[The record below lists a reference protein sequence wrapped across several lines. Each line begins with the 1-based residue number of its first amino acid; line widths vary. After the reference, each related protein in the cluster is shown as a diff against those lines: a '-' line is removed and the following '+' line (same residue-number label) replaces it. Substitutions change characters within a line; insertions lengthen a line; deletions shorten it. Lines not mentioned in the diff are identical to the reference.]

1 MVEKESF
8 VKVIVEP
15 SVYLVASSCVRNTNL
30 QRFADE
36 EKIEI
41 KRGLSVGDCDLI
53 PEIAGRL
60 CYMSFNA
67 PRPGG
72 NKAYLEHILDV
83 GHGSVL
89 EHSVWSFIF
98 TGISRS
104 CSHELIRHRAGF
116 GFSQLSQRYVDES
129 DVAFVVPYGIHI
141 NTPAYEVWLRSMES
155 ARDAYVVLA
164 SELLRANKDETD
176 RTMARKKARQEAR
189 SVLPNATE
197 TKIFVTGNARSWRNF
212 IEQRASKYADREIRH
227 LANKVL
233 DVLQEESSVLFSD
246 YEKHDLGDYTYE
258 VTTNHKK
265 V

>member
-1 MVEKESF
+1 M
-8 VKVIVEP
+8 KVIIEP
-15 SVYLVASSCVRNTNL
+15 KVYLVASSSGVRGGVIS
-30 QRFADE
+30 FGKDE
-36 EKIEI
+36 SVGIEI
-41 KRGLSVGDCDLI
+41 SPSIPDCDQI

-60 CYMSFNA
+60 CYMSFNS

-72 NKAYLEHILDV
+72 NKAYLEHILEV

-104 CSHELIRHRAGF
+104 CSHELVRHRAGF

-141 NTPAYEVWLRSMES
+141 NTPVYEAWLRSMES

-164 SELLRANKDETD
+164 SELLRANKDEAD

-212 IEQRASKYADREIRH
+212 IEQRASRYADREIRH

-233 DVLQEESSVLFSD
+233 DVLEVESSVLFSD

-258 VTTNHKK
+258 VTTKHRK